1 MTTASTSEA
10 NKQLVMT
17 ATKEL
22 FSDLDLTALDRYWS
36 DDYIQHNPLYPNG
49 KAPLRALIQGA
60 IDAGVSTNVEVMRV
74 AAEGD
79 LVWAHAK
86 SFFFG
91 KTLAT
96 VEIFR
101 VENGKIVEH
110 WDVIQEV
117 PAEAANPNTMF

>member
-1 MTTASTSEA
+1 MATSTPEE
-10 NKQLVMT
+10 NKQLVLK
-17 ATKEL
+17 AAKEL

-36 DDYIQHNPLYPNG
+36 DSYIQHNPLYPDG
-49 KAPLRALIQGA
+49 KEPLRALIQGA
-60 IDAGVSTNVEVMRV
+60 IDAGVSTSVEVKRV

-91 KTLAT
+91 KELAT

-110 WDVIQEV
+110 WDIIQEV
-117 PAEAANPNTMF
+117 PALSANSNTMF